1 MKKEK
6 KKKETQIFP
15 WSSRVPKA
23 GRHCWG
29 GVVPAVSVSQPPA
42 GTRGPNPGCAP
53 ELPGPGCGA
62 PAVTAGLSPAL
73 LQNQNLPF
81 LLPRSGAERDFEA
94 RRYKPVP
101 RKKSCERGCFHYLF
115 TNELHCYYCFQWRL
129 NPQAIIELVYWRDCQ
144 VQWRGI
150 SRAFPRV
157 YRLWG
162 PGMYSLT
169 LQLII
174 IMLHL

>member
-1 MKKEK
+1 MNPLLQLPVAREPGRAAGVGGG
-6 KKKETQIFP
+6 FLGGN
-15 WSSRVPKA
+15 WSITPHRDQGLRIP
-23 GRHCWG
+23 G
-29 GVVPAVSVSQPPA
+29 
-42 GTRGPNPGCAP
+42 NIPGCSSGRPRRASP
-53 ELPGPGCGA
+53 AARPCSSQKSSLPLSRLPASLPGEILTHRDNLCPEKSFERSC
-62 PAVTAGLSPAL
+62 
-73 LQNQNLPF
+73 LQ
-81 LLPRSGAERDFEA
+81 
-94 RRYKPVP
+94 
-101 RKKSCERGCFHYLF
+101 YLF
-115 TNELHCYYCFQWRL
+115 TNELHRYYCFQWRL